1 MKNNFFV
8 AIAKFENG
16 EKVALT
22 FDDYD
27 GANNYYNEHGGSLVW
42 WTLLKYQNNAA
53 KIIHD
58 CAGDAY
64 QNLKH

>member
-1 MKNNFFV
+1 MKNVFFI
-8 AIAKFENG
+8 AIAKFDNG

-27 GANNYYNEHGGSLVW
+27 GANNYYNEHGGALVW

-58 CAGDAY
+58 CAIAAVT
-64 QNLKH
+64 H